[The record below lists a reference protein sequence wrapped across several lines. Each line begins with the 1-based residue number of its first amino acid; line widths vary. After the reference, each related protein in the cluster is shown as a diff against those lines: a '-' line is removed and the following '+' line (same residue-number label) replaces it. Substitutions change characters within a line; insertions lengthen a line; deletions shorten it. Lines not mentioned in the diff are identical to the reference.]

1 MPRDNNDRCPHCE
14 VVFSILRVQFSLVGT
29 RLLSVCPNCALV
41 KADDTTP
48 AVWRRFVGQESAPA
62 IWSSSSQRVGS
73 VRPKLA
79 TRKALMVRIGVRRFS
94 DPDGSW

>member
-29 RLLSVCPNCALV
+29 RLLSVCPNCALIQP
-41 KADDTTP
+41 DDATP
-48 AVWRRFVGQESAPA
+48 AVWRRFVSKETAPA
-62 IWSSSSQRVGS
+62 IWARAQRTSSVG
-73 VRPKLA
+73 PKLA
-79 TRKALMVRIGVRRFS
+79 TRKALTSRIGRRRFS

>member
-1 MPRDNNDRCPHCE
+1 MPRDNNDRCPHCD

-29 RLLSVCPNCALV
+29 RLLSVCPTCALV
-41 KADDTTP
+41 QADDTMP
-48 AVWRRFVGQESAPA
+48 AVWRRFVRESAPA
-62 IWSSSSQRVGS
+62 IWSPSSQRVGS

-79 TRKALMVRIGVRRFS
+79 TRKALMARIGVRRFS